1 MLPGSVVTVSLARER
16 SLPVHPALA
25 PVFGSPADGAL
36 PGLMRGHTVACL
48 GSAAMSCALALAVA
62 PTQAGS
68 WAGVVG
74 IPHIGIAAARHLGV
88 VLERTMFID
97 VPFIDVPG
105 STGVRARH
113 TATSPSQQGAN
124 SRADVTS
131 ALSALVDG
139 VDMVIMA
146 RRLVTSLS
154 ATVIRRLQARAQS
167 RGTVL
172 LVVGDPGSVSVD
184 LRLTAR
190 SEHWHGIGVGHGHL
204 QRRSVALELDG
215 RRCGR
220 PRRHLL
226 WLPGDDGG
234 LVAMS
239 PGATT
244 GTSTVTSTADRQVT
258 GTATGSDAADTGVVV
273 PLRRTG

>member
-1 MLPGSVVTVSLARER
+1 MQTVSLARER

-25 PVFGSPADGAL
+25 PIFSTSADPTGAI
-36 PGLMRGHTVACL
+36 PGLIRGHTVACV

-74 IPHIGIAAARHLGV
+74 VPHLGIAAAQHLGV
-88 VLERTMFID
+88 ALERTMFIT
-97 VPFIDVPG
+97 VPE
-105 STGVRARH
+105 SA
-113 TATSPSQQGAN
+113 TAHSSRTTASSEKQASGT
-124 SRADVTS
+124 RADLIG

-146 RRLVTSLS
+146 RRLVMSLPS
-154 ATVIRRLQARAQS
+154 SVVRRLQARSQS

-172 LVVGDPGSVSVD
+172 LIVGDPGSVTVD

-190 SEHWHGIGVGHGHL
+190 SEHWHGIGAGHGHL
-204 QRRSVALELDG
+204 QRRFVALELDG

-220 PRRHLL
+220 PRRHSL
-226 WLPGDDGG
+226 WLPSTDGG
-234 LVAMS
+234 LAEMS
-239 PGATT
+239 TT
-244 GTSTVTSTADRQVT
+244 GADLLDT
-258 GTATGSDAADTGVVV
+258 GIAETGVAKTGVVMA
-273 PLRRTG
+273 LRRTG

>member
-1 MLPGSVVTVSLARER
+1 MQTVSLARER

-25 PVFGSPADGAL
+25 PIFGTSVDSAGA
-36 PGLMRGHTVACL
+36 PSGLIRGHTVACV

-74 IPHIGIAAARHLGV
+74 IPHLGIAAAEHLGV
-88 VLERTMFID
+88 ALERTMFIA
-97 VPFIDVPG
+97 VPE
-105 STGVRARH
+105 SA
-113 TATSPSQQGAN
+113 TAHSSRTTASSEKQTSEK
-124 SRADVTS
+124 RADLIG

-146 RRLVTSLS
+146 RLLMTSLPS
-154 ATVIRRLQARAQS
+154 SVVRRLQARAQS

-172 LVVGDPGSVSVD
+172 LIVGDPGSVTVD

-190 SEHWHGIGVGHGHL
+190 SEHWHGIGTGHGHL

-220 PRRHLL
+220 PRRHSL
-226 WLPGDDGG
+226 WLPSTDGG
-234 LVAMS
+234 LAEMS
-239 PGATT
+239 TT
-244 GTSTVTSTADRQVT
+244 GIDLP
-258 GTATGSDAADTGVVV
+258 DTGVPDTGITKTGIVV
-273 PLRRTG
+273 ALRRTG